1 MGGCVRR
8 LVVLFLVLLALA
20 ALAFFGVL
28 GIASQLLF
36 GAGPD
41 IRPVIERVEVG
52 GPEDPLAVG

>member
-36 GAGPD
+36 GAGSD
-41 IRPVIERVEVG
+41 MRPVLERVEVG
-52 GPEDPLAVG
+52 SAEDLPAVG